1 MMLVRELK
9 SVCVINIK
17 KWFTNP
23 RIYILGLIMGLVLIC
38 YSYDYYKVSS
48 EIGYGVN
55 ILGLFVSV
63 YGGAPGFTRI
73 MTLFGSVLLFCDAPF
88 MDENQQFVYLRL
100 GRKKWV
106 TGTLIYV
113 FVTSFIYTLYLILAL
128 ALGVLPN
135 IGISAEWGELF
146 EVTSINSGIIKAGI
160 TQKVLMDYS
169 VLTSFLYMFDA
180 VFLSCVIIGLVMY
193 IVALFAKKG
202 ECILVG
208 CGIIII
214 EGVGL
219 YFTEN
224 ISNIL
229 FHVSPLSLMQIW
241 CLDDGSGNSYYPDM
255 NFGIVFYV
263 GLTIVLLLIGMTVS
277 KFANFETGTEK

>member
-100 GRKKWV
+100 GRKRWV
-106 TGTLIYV
+106 AGTIIYV
-113 FVTSFIYTLYLILAL
+113 FVASFIYTLYLILAL

-169 VLTSFLYMFDA
+169 VLTGFLYMFDA

-263 GLTIVLLLIGMTVS
+263 VVTIVLLLIGITVS

>member
-100 GRKKWV
+100 GRKRWV
-106 TGTLIYV
+106 AGTIIYV
-113 FVTSFIYTLYLILAL
+113 FVASFIYTLYLILAL

-277 KFANFETGTEK
+277 KFANFEIGTEK

>member
-100 GRKKWV
+100 GRKRWV
-106 TGTLIYV
+106 AGTIIYV
-113 FVTSFIYTLYLILAL
+113 FVASFIYTLYLILAL

-169 VLTSFLYMFDA
+169 VLTGFLYMFGA

-229 FHVSPLSLMQIW
+229 FHISPLSLMQIW

-277 KFANFETGTEK
+277 KFANFEIGTEK

>member
-100 GRKKWV
+100 GRKRWV
-106 TGTLIYV
+106 AGTIIYV
-113 FVTSFIYTLYLILAL
+113 FVASFIYTLYLILAL

-255 NFGIVFYV
+255 NFGIIFYV
-263 GLTIVLLLIGMTVS
+263 ALTIVLLLIGMTVS

>member
-100 GRKKWV
+100 GRKRWV
-106 TGTLIYV
+106 AGTIIYV
-113 FVTSFIYTLYLILAL
+113 FVASFIYTLYLILAL

-229 FHVSPLSLMQIW
+229 FHISPLSLMQIW

-263 GLTIVLLLIGMTVS
+263 VVTIVLLLIGITVS

>member
-100 GRKKWV
+100 GRKRWV
-106 TGTLIYV
+106 AGTIIYV
-113 FVTSFIYTLYLILAL
+113 FVASFIYTLYLILAL

-263 GLTIVLLLIGMTVS
+263 VVTIVLLLIGITVS

>member
-23 RIYILGLIMGLVLIC
+23 RIYILGLIMGVVLIC

-100 GRKKWV
+100 GRKRWV
-106 TGTLIYV
+106 AGTIIYV
-113 FVTSFIYTLYLILAL
+113 FVASFIYTLYLILAL

-229 FHVSPLSLMQIW
+229 FHISPLSLMQIW

-263 GLTIVLLLIGMTVS
+263 VVTIVLLLIGITVS

>member
-100 GRKKWV
+100 GRKRWV
-106 TGTLIYV
+106 AGTLIYV
-113 FVTSFIYTLYLILAL
+113 FVTSFIDLSISPWTLIDLNGVPGEIFICHKMNLSYERDEKLA
-128 ALGVLPN
+128 
-135 IGISAEWGELF
+135 
-146 EVTSINSGIIKAGI
+146 
-160 TQKVLMDYS
+160 
-169 VLTSFLYMFDA
+169 
-180 VFLSCVIIGLVMY
+180 
-193 IVALFAKKG
+193 
-202 ECILVG
+202 
-208 CGIIII
+208 
-214 EGVGL
+214 
-219 YFTEN
+219 
-224 ISNIL
+224 
-229 FHVSPLSLMQIW
+229 
-241 CLDDGSGNSYYPDM
+241 
-255 NFGIVFYV
+255 
-263 GLTIVLLLIGMTVS
+263 
-277 KFANFETGTEK
+277 

>member
-100 GRKKWV
+100 GRKRWV
-106 TGTLIYV
+106 AGTIIYV
-113 FVTSFIYTLYLILAL
+113 FVASFIYTLYLILAL

-263 GLTIVLLLIGMTVS
+263 VVTIVLLLIGITVS
-277 KFANFETGTEK
+277 KFANFEIGTEK

>member
-1 MMLVRELK
+1 
-9 SVCVINIK
+9 
-17 KWFTNP
+17 
-23 RIYILGLIMGLVLIC
+23 MGLVLFC

-63 YGGAPGFTRI
+63 YGGATGFPRI

-135 IGISAEWGELF
+135 MGISAEWGELF
-146 EVTSINSGIIKAGI
+146 EVTSINSGVTKAGI

-169 VLTSFLYMFDA
+169 VLTGFLYMFAA
-180 VFLSCVIIGLVMY
+180 VFLSCVVIGLVMY

-229 FHVSPLSLMQIW
+229 FHISPLSLMQIW

-255 NFGIVFYV
+255 NFGIVFYIV
-263 GLTIVLLLIGMTVS
+263 VTIVLLLIGMTVS
-277 KFANFETGTEK
+277 KFANFEIGTDK

>member
-100 GRKKWV
+100 GRKRWV
-106 TGTLIYV
+106 AGTIIYV
-113 FVTSFIYTLYLILAL
+113 FVASFIYTLYLILAL

-241 CLDDGSGNSYYPDM
+241 CLDDGSGN
-255 NFGIVFYV
+255 NWQKRLRKNTAF
-263 GLTIVLLLIGMTVS
+263 
-277 KFANFETGTEK
+277 

>member
-1 MMLVRELK
+1 MLVRELK

-100 GRKKWV
+100 GRKRWV
-106 TGTLIYV
+106 AGTIIYV
-113 FVTSFIYTLYLILAL
+113 FVASFIYTLYLILAL

-169 VLTSFLYMFDA
+169 VLTGFLYMFDA

-229 FHVSPLSLMQIW
+229 FHISPLSLMQIW

-255 NFGIVFYV
+255 NFGIIFYV
-263 GLTIVLLLIGMTVS
+263 ALTIVLLLIGITVS

>member
-1 MMLVRELK
+1 MLVRELK

-100 GRKKWV
+100 GRKRWV
-106 TGTLIYV
+106 AGTIIYV
-113 FVTSFIYTLYLILAL
+113 FVASFIYTLYLILAL

-229 FHVSPLSLMQIW
+229 FHISPLSLMQIW

-263 GLTIVLLLIGMTVS
+263 VVTIVLLLIGITVS

>member
-100 GRKKWV
+100 GRKRWV
-106 TGTLIYV
+106 AGTIIYV
-113 FVTSFIYTLYLILAL
+113 FVASFIYTLYLILAL

-146 EVTSINSGIIKAGI
+146 EVTSINSGVTKAGI

-263 GLTIVLLLIGMTVS
+263 VVTIVLLLIGITVS

>member
-100 GRKKWV
+100 GRKRWV
-106 TGTLIYV
+106 AGTIIYV
-113 FVTSFIYTLYLILAL
+113 FVASFIYTLYLILAL

-169 VLTSFLYMFDA
+169 VLTGFLYMFGA

-229 FHVSPLSLMQIW
+229 FHISPLSLMQIW

>member
-1 MMLVRELK
+1 MMLVRELS

-23 RIYILGLIMGLVLIC
+23 RIYIVGLIMGLVLFC

-63 YGGAPGFTRI
+63 YGGATGFPRI

-135 IGISAEWGELF
+135 MGISAEWGELF
-146 EVTSINSGIIKAGI
+146 EVTSINSGVTKAGI

-169 VLTSFLYMFDA
+169 VLTGFLYMFAA
-180 VFLSCVIIGLVMY
+180 VFLSCVVIGLVMY

-229 FHVSPLSLMQIW
+229 FHISPLSLMQIW

-255 NFGIVFYV
+255 NFGIVFYIV
-263 GLTIVLLLIGMTVS
+263 VTIVLLLIGMTVS
-277 KFANFETGTEK
+277 KFANFEIGTDK

>member
-100 GRKKWV
+100 GRKRWV
-106 TGTLIYV
+106 AGTIIYV
-113 FVTSFIYTLYLILAL
+113 FVASFIYTLYLILAL

-146 EVTSINSGIIKAGI
+146 EVTSINSGVTKAGI

-169 VLTSFLYMFDA
+169 VLTGFLYMLGA

-255 NFGIVFYV
+255 KFGIIFYV
-263 GLTIVLLLIGMTVS
+263 ALTIVLLLIGITVS

>member
-1 MMLVRELK
+1 MLVRELK

-100 GRKKWV
+100 GRKRWV
-106 TGTLIYV
+106 AGTIIYV
-113 FVTSFIYTLYLILAL
+113 FVASFIYTLYLILAL

-146 EVTSINSGIIKAGI
+146 EVTSINSGVTKAGI

-229 FHVSPLSLMQIW
+229 FHISPLSLMQIW

-263 GLTIVLLLIGMTVS
+263 VVTIVLLLIGITVS

>member
-100 GRKKWV
+100 GRKRWV
-106 TGTLIYV
+106 AGTIIYV
-113 FVTSFIYTLYLILAL
+113 FVASFIYTLYLILAL

-255 NFGIVFYV
+255 NFGILFYV
-263 GLTIVLLLIGMTVS
+263 VVTIVLLLIGITVS